1 MTFINLIPDDLGIQR
16 LKSENAQPGT
26 TRAVTPVE
34 PYPSQQANQPQA
46 LPVPPPRKRRK
57 PRKGERR
64 AGERRKRQEPV
75 ILDTR
80 ASQDRREITDRREDE
95 AETRPPPRIDLFV

>member
-1 MTFINLIPDDLGIQR
+1 MTFINLIPDDLGVQR

-26 TRAVTPVE
+26 TRAVTPVD
-34 PYPSQQANQPQA
+34 PYPSQQANQPQP
-46 LPVPPPRKRRK
+46 LPLPPRRNRRK

-80 ASQDRREITDRREDE
+80 ASQDRRETADRREDE
-95 AETRPPPRIDLFV
+95 AESRPPPRIDLYV